1 MHRDRLKKPLIIS
14 ITAVLLYGCYSLYTQ
29 ICAKASARY
38 AQIVVE
44 SPFENVQTDTD
55 IINTYFQEKV
65 SVVKR
70 KMYRDGVLL
79 WETDYDRAG
88 EEIKKVRYKS
98 DGSIDEWME
107 YECSADGKTSEK
119 IWYHGNGNVSLRT
132 VCKYDETGH
141 LIESVEYN
149 HSGDIIDKSTY
160 AYDEAG
166 NEIECVEYFGDE
178 LYRRTE
184 YEYDTAGKLV
194 GYTVYN
200 GNGDMCGYQTH
211 TYEYDEEGNVMKD
224 VTFGY
229 DTANADSSMGSWHY
243 SYEYQYDKAGNMVK
257 RISYITDD
265 EYFMSE
271 WEYDEKGRLLT
282 EIEYYDDGVSIRT
295 KDEYEYDSDGKRIKR
310 IRTEYGKTEKE
321 ITDFYYD
328 EWGNLIEERTGAESN
343 TYEYEYEYE

>member
-1 MHRDRLKKPLIIS
+1 MLKNRFKKLLIVS
-14 ITAVLLYGCYSLYTQ
+14 ITAVLLYGCYSLYAQTR
-29 ICAKASARY
+29 AKSPIRY
-38 AQIVVE
+38 AQVVVE
-44 SPFENVQTDTD
+44 APFENVQTDTD

-65 SVVKR
+65 IVVKR
-70 KMYRDGVLL
+70 KMYRDGELL

-98 DGSIDEWME
+98 DGSIDEWVE
-107 YECSADGKTSEK
+107 YEHSTDRKTSGK
-119 IWYHGNGNVSLRT
+119 IWYHGDGSVSSRT
-132 VCKYDETGH
+132 VFKYDNAGH

-257 RISYITDD
+257 EIQYITDD
-265 EYFMSE
+265 MYYLSE

-282 EIEYYDDGVSIRT
+282 EIRYFDDGITIHT
-295 KDEYEYDSDGKRIKR
+295 KDEYEYDSNGKRIKK
-310 IRTEYGKTEKE
+310 IRMEYGEAEKE

-328 EWGNLIEERTGAESN
+328 EQGKLIEEKTGEKSN
-343 TYEYEYEYE
+343 TYEYEYEFE

>member
-1 MHRDRLKKPLIIS
+1 MQEKVCGRKGTVANMLKNRLKNLLIIS

-29 ICAKASARY
+29 TSAKSSVKY

-55 IINTYFQEKV
+55 ILNTYFQEKV
-65 SVVKR
+65 IVVKR

-132 VCKYDETGH
+132 VCKYDEIGH

-166 NEIECVEYFGDE
+166 NEVENVIYFGDDIF
-178 LYRRTE
+178 RR
-184 YEYDTAGKLV
+184 
-194 GYTVYN
+194 
-200 GNGDMCGYQTH
+200 
-211 TYEYDEEGNVMKD
+211 
-224 VTFGY
+224 
-229 DTANADSSMGSWHY
+229 
-243 SYEYQYDKAGNMVK
+243 
-257 RISYITDD
+257 
-265 EYFMSE
+265 
-271 WEYDEKGRLLT
+271 
-282 EIEYYDDGVSIRT
+282 
-295 KDEYEYDSDGKRIKR
+295 
-310 IRTEYGKTEKE
+310 
-321 ITDFYYD
+321 
-328 EWGNLIEERTGAESN
+328 
-343 TYEYEYEYE
+343 YEYEYEEE